1 MVRTKIALPQR
12 WTGKSP
18 PKKKKKIF
26 KKPSWTKLFAMPST
40 SSSTHTPINEE
51 REHAPDELPTEEDV
65 LKNPILQSTEVP
77 LLKYI
82 PSTLPDNESSQ
93 NPTQESKRGM
103 SMEDE
108 ESLKGVFEP
117 EFMGEILEEEPIIAC
132 SNVPFQDPDSKCKG
146 RKERKKNLSG
156 PSRWSLRK
164 MKDSPVPDDKSE
176 EERKEQKN
184 VSTTKAKKRKGHDVA
199 TTPTKKAKPS
209 GEAQTSGARKT
220 RSSSTSKVA
229 EPATLS
235 GKSSLH
241 NFISISARSHFADIA
256 KKFIIPQRNLD
267 ISDFKKKT
275 NLLPVLESNN
285 LLKSVTL
292 PGSYVKKVIQEF
304 FCNLSDACMTDDDP
318 SFHKVFVRGKF
329 YNFSPTVINTLLG
342 TTSCSVVSPI
352 DEDTIWHDLTNGMR
366 NSQHGK
372 LKVPSSVL
380 KSSYALLLKIA
391 SYHWLLTTHTNIVP
405 LCMATLIYRIKHCK
419 PFDLGKLVFDQVMT
433 FAATKFKTNQNGL
446 PYPLL
451 IYNILKSQGFTKEDC
466 EEEEQ
471 VPPLLQA
478 DNRHFEGKHFN
489 DMVTARASPAA
500 IPNPASVDNQ
510 LSFLDKEIKSLQMDA
525 DYHHEI
531 AQRSTERMNVLIQIA
546 HTLRQTRHAQS
557 KGEKLAKRKN
567 AAAHSDTEED
577 IQEDSA
583 EEISSSDSA
592 GASKEPSEDASS
604 EE

>member
-1 MVRTKIALPQR
+1 
-12 WTGKSP
+12 
-18 PKKKKKIF
+18 
-26 KKPSWTKLFAMPST
+26 
-40 SSSTHTPINEE
+40 
-51 REHAPDELPTEEDV
+51 
-65 LKNPILQSTEVP
+65 
-77 LLKYI
+77 
-82 PSTLPDNESSQ
+82 
-93 NPTQESKRGM
+93 M

-108 ESLKGVFEP
+108 ESLKGVSEP
-117 EFMGEILEEEPIIAC
+117 ESVGEILEEEPLIAC

-164 MKDSPVPDDKSE
+164 IKDSPVPDDKSE

-184 VSTTKAKKRKGHDVA
+184 VSTTKAKKRKGQDAA
-199 TTPTKKAKPS
+199 TTPTKKAKLS
-209 GEAQTSGARKT
+209 GEARTSGARKT

-241 NFISISARSHFADIA
+241 NFISISARSHFTDIA

-285 LLKSVTL
+285 LFKSVTL

-342 TTSCSVVSPI
+342 TTSCSVDTPI
-352 DEDTIWHDLTNGMR
+352 DEDTIWHDLTNGVR

-391 SYHWLLTTHTNIVP
+391 SYHWLPTTHTNTVP

-489 DMVTARASPAA
+489 DMVTAGASPAA

-546 HTLRQTRHAQS
+546 RTLRQTRHEQS
-557 KGEKLAKRKN
+557 KGETLAKRKN
-567 AAAHSDTEED
+567 AAAHSNTDD
-577 IQEDSA
+577 DDQEDSA

-592 GASKEPSEDASS
+592 GASQESSENASS
-604 EE
+604 NE